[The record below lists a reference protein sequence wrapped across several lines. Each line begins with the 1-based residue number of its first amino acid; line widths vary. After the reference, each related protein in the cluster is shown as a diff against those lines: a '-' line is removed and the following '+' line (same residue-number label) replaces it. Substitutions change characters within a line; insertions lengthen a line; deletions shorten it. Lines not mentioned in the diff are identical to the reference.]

1 MFPRT
6 CSNTAR
12 RSARPCRA
20 EDGLREATRMPSPAW
35 QSRLPA
41 LLHEP
46 SRAGGLAPCRSG
58 GSREW
63 GGAAGDGV
71 AGDRRGYRA
80 CRRSYMNGRGL
91 VARRHVGAAAAANGA
106 ARRVTWV
113 RVIAV
118 AIAPAGAPTETTGA
132 PGPCRSGGSRER
144 GGAAGDVGAGDRRGY
159 RACRRSYREPSRAGG
174 TAPCRSGGSREWGC
188 VEGDGVAGDRRGYRA
203 CRRSYRNHRGPG
215 PM

>member
-63 GGAAGDGV
+63 GCVEGDGV

-80 CRRSYMNGRGL
+80 CRRSYMNRRGL

-113 RVIAV
+113 RVIAA

-159 RACRRSYREPSRAGG
+159 RACGRSYMN
-174 TAPCRSGGSREWGC
+174 
-188 VEGDGVAGDRRGYRA
+188 RRGLVA
-203 CRRSYRNHRGPG
+203 RRHVGAAVAANGAAGRVTWVRVIAAAIAPAGAPT
-215 PM
+215 